1 MSTTGRERSAVVT
14 GAGEGLG
21 RALAIEL
28 AIRGYRVLGTAFVHA
43 EIDAMA
49 QATDGRAKLTLCDIT
64 DDDAVDRFARA
75 VAGDL
80 GDAGLDLLVSNVGV
94 LIPGPVE
101 LVPLEAL
108 RRNFEIDVFGALRV
122 IKAMMP
128 ALRRARGRIVQLSS
142 VSSRFSLP
150 FSSASSA
157 AKAAIDSFADALR
170 TELRPSG
177 VQVTTVLPASMRTAG
192 PGKVMALIDRAMSA
206 MTDEEKALYG
216 DGFAAFAR
224 TFDAGSGDG
233 IPAHEAAAMIADI
246 AEREPAPAHVPI
258 GDRAEHLLD
267 LVSRSSDEELDAA
280 RRAMLGLT
288 DGVDRLI

>member
-1 MSTTGRERSAVVT
+1 MSTTSRERTAVVT

-28 AIRGYRVLGTAFVHA
+28 AGRGYRVLGTAFVPA
-43 EIDAMA
+43 EIEAMA
-49 QATDGRAKLTLCDIT
+49 QATEGRAKLALCDIT
-64 DDDAVDRFARA
+64 DDSA
-75 VAGDL
+75 VASFAEAVESDL

-108 RRNFEIDVFGALRV
+108 RRNFEVDVFGALRV
-122 IKAMMP
+122 IKAMLP
-128 ALRRARGRIVQLSS
+128 ALRVARGRIVQLSS

-150 FSSASSA
+150 FSAASSA

-192 PGKVMALIDRAMSA
+192 PGKVMALIDQSMAA
-206 MTDEEKALYG
+206 MTDAEKAVYG
-216 DGFAAFAR
+216 EGFGGFAR
-224 TFDAGSGDG
+224 TFDAGSADG
-233 IPAHEAAAMIADI
+233 IPAAEAAAMIADI
-246 AEREPAPAHVPI
+246 AELEPAPAHAPI

-288 DGVDRLI
+288 DGVERLI